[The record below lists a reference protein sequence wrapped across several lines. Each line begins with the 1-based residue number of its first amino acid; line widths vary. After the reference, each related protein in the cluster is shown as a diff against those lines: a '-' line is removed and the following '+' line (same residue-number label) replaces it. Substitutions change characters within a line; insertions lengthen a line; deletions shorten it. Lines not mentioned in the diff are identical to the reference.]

1 MGCISEKHLHKE
13 PDTKLLN
20 INQLLYNITLL
31 TPFFSV
37 FAKCTF
43 AYNYI
48 SWNEIYVHQKKKY
61 PLSSKKQICVKRITI
76 VYVLLSV
83 WHLKDARNSFNLIR
97 GHIFVKILTSK
108 MTMVARKLQ
117 QWLRVF
123 PMNVNVSL
131 LFLGKRRRRR
141 RQQILHSAW

>member
-1 MGCISEKHLHKE
+1 MR
-13 PDTKLLN
+13 
-20 INQLLYNITLL
+20 Y
-31 TPFFSV
+31 
-37 FAKCTF
+37 TF
-43 AYNYI
+43 T
-48 SWNEIYVHQKKKY
+48 KKKINTHF
-61 PLSSKKQICVKRITI
+61 PLKNRSVSREKTI

-83 WHLKDARNSFNLIR
+83 WHLKDARNSYNLIR

-141 RQQILHSAW
+141 RRRQQILHSAW

>member
-1 MGCISEKHLHKE
+1 MRYTF
-13 PDTKLLN
+13 TK
-20 INQLLYNITLL
+20 
-31 TPFFSV
+31 
-37 FAKCTF
+37 
-43 AYNYI
+43 
-48 SWNEIYVHQKKKY
+48 KKKY

-83 WHLKDARNSFNLIR
+83 WHLKDARNSYNLIR